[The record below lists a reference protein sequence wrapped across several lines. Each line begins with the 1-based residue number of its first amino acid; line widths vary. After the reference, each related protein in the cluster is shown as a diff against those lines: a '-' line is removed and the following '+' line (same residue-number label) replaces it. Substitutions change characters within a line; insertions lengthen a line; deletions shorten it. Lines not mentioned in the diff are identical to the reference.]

1 MTQPTPPESTNNNSE
16 KKLELQKNTSPSLP
30 SAAKS
35 RYEKKRSPL
44 HKFWN
49 WAGFKEKKLWDVLQL
64 LIVPTALAIGA
75 FYLQETSK
83 QRDLEIAQAN
93 REKDHQIADDRAK
106 QETLNRYFDQI
117 STLLFDRGLR
127 TAKADAES
135 RIVAQ
140 ARTLTALR
148 ELDGERQGQLIKF
161 LHKAKL
167 LQAKKP
173 VLDLRQ
179 TNLREAN
186 LSGSNLSEIDLAG
199 VDLVGIN
206 LSDLNLPDTDSILSA
221 ERKMGNKEPSRVMIF
236 RSYENLARLE
246 KTNLDGANLSGT
258 DLRAANLRRVNLS
271 RTDLSKADLS
281 MADLRDTNLSFA
293 NLKDAIMFEP
303 ILDGTLLCNTIMPD
317 GTKSDRDCD
326 KLKPKK

>member
-1 MTQPTPPESTNNNSE
+1 MTQPTPPEPSNNHRSE
-16 KKLELQKNTSPSLP
+16 IESPSFVKRGRLWVPDTVQSRRSLLQKVWHWT
-30 SAAKS
+30 
-35 RYEKKRSPL
+35 
-44 HKFWN
+44 
-49 WAGFKEKKLWDVLQL
+49 GFGEKKLWDMLQL

-75 FYLQETSK
+75 FYLQETAK
-83 QRDLEIAQAN
+83 QREL
-93 REKDHQIADDRAK
+93 KIADDRAK

-127 TAKADAES
+127 TAKAEDES
-135 RIVAQ
+135 RIIAQ

>member
-1 MTQPTPPESTNNNSE
+1 MTQPTPPESSNNHRSDA
-16 KKLELQKNTSPSLP
+16 KSPSFVKRGKLWVPDTFQSRRSLLQKVWHWT
-30 SAAKS
+30 
-35 RYEKKRSPL
+35 
-44 HKFWN
+44 
-49 WAGFKEKKLWDVLQL
+49 GFGEKKLWDVLQL

-83 QRDLEIAQAN
+83 QRDLEL
-93 REKDHQIADDRAK
+93 ADDRAK
-106 QETLNRYFDQI
+106 QEMLNRYFDQI

-127 TAKADAES
+127 TAKADDES

-186 LSGSNLSEIDLAG
+186 LSGSNLSDIDLAG
-199 VDLVGIN
+199 VDLAGIN
-206 LSDLNLPDTDSILSA
+206 LSDLNLPDTDSILSV
-221 ERKMGNKEPSRVMIF
+221 ERKIGNKEPSRVMIF
-236 RSYENLARLE
+236 RSYENLSRLE
-246 KTNLDGANLSGT
+246 RTNLEGANLSGT
-258 DLRAANLRRVNLS
+258 DFRAANLRRVNLS

-281 MADLRDTNLSFA
+281 KADLRDTNLSFA

-326 KLKPKK
+326 KLKHLK